1 MKYVL
6 YLIINQ
12 ELLENN
18 YITEE
23 EFNYVNDI
31 LYKKIKKC
39 NNVIL

>member
-18 YITEE
+18 FISEE

-39 NNVIL
+39 SSAIL